1 MRNRALFGLL
11 LVLLGAAFL
20 LNNIFNVFDGFGDWW
35 PLLVILIGLVQIFKR
50 SASIITG
57 LIIMVFGFIFL
68 ASNLNWISKD
78 MVFPVIL
85 ILIGCWFIFS
95 RISGKKRHLNTDR
108 ISHFAFFSSIQTNI
122 ESQNFTG
129 GSVAAVFGGAEI
141 NLRDAEISEKGA
153 DLELTAVFGG
163 IGIIV
168 PKHWNVQITG
178 TPLFGG
184 WENKAVYVP
193 SDDIGRDPILKINCT
208 SVFGGVSIKN

>member
-95 RISGKKRHLNTDR
+95 RI
-108 ISHFAFFSSIQTNI
+108 
-122 ESQNFTG
+122 
-129 GSVAAVFGGAEI
+129 
-141 NLRDAEISEKGA
+141 
-153 DLELTAVFGG
+153 
-163 IGIIV
+163 
-168 PKHWNVQITG
+168 
-178 TPLFGG
+178 
-184 WENKAVYVP
+184 
-193 SDDIGRDPILKINCT
+193 
-208 SVFGGVSIKN
+208 